1 MEKSEKSGTEPKVT
15 QFVRSLPGSV
25 EGWAPNTTGTGQVDS
40 THKCESLE
48 ALVSVPLTY
57 SFGNPKGVRQSHP
70 GLEKIKCYMEVIGIR
85 TS

>member
-1 MEKSEKSGTEPKVT
+1 MK
-15 QFVRSLPGSV
+15 SLPGSV

-48 ALVSVPLTY
+48 ALVSVP
-57 SFGNPKGVRQSHP
+57 FGNPEEVRQSHP
-70 GLEKIKCYMEVIGIR
+70 GLEKSKCFMEDIGIR

>member
-1 MEKSEKSGTEPKVT
+1 MTPQSTGHLRSTSEEMEKSEKSGTEPKVT

-57 SFGNPKGVRQSHP
+57 SFGNPKG
-70 GLEKIKCYMEVIGIR
+70 
-85 TS
+85 